1 MQVAV
6 VRLRGDQNALGLL
19 PCLLASAML
28 GSNGA
33 TVQCSPIRKVRRI
46 SGSHGRTAKNNPNSN
61 RSEIIVIASAK
72 PYGSPFI
79 WRKRRSRLAT
89 CKCHHTER
97 FLLYYLSFLHSC
109 SSLGVEAKS
118 SSELLFYDLNLYRH
132 PAGPGGC

>member
-33 TVQCSPIRKVRRI
+33 TVQWSPIRKVRRI

-72 PYGSPFI
+72 PYKGHEIDADLPSYRSPF
-79 WRKRRSRLAT
+79 
-89 CKCHHTER
+89 C
-97 FLLYYLSFLHSC
+97 
-109 SSLGVEAKS
+109 
-118 SSELLFYDLNLYRH
+118 LNR
-132 PAGPGGC
+132 PRPEDAFM